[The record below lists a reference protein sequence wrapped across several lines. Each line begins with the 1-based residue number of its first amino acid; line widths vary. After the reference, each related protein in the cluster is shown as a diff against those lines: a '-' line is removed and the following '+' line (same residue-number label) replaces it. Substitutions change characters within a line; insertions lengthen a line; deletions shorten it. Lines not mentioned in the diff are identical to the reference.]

1 MVPGRIVRRPEADTG
16 RRLRLRG
23 PSCRRWPRSRTRRRP
38 IRSPTCPTHPKAAMT
53 PIPSRVVCA
62 LRPPTRSAA
71 PCAAMQAASN
81 QNDGSGPLRS
91 PIDNPRWSADQ
102 LSEWRKTS
110 WPRPMS
116 PAPSAAAVQV
126 PSDPSNA
133 CPGDTAG
140 ELPRRLSWIHGP
152 STITS
157 RFEHGTPGTAPT
169 SSHFGTPL
177 LTLRCD
183 GVADGREEAGLRGW
197 RRARLARQGKARRSG
212 VLRREEILE
221 GSPPTDTSRCTRND
235 TRTWP
240 PTPAVRRRRA
250 GVVRGRPRLAC
261 CGPRRRRRGIG

>member
-62 LRPPTRSAA
+62 LRPPTGSAA

-157 RFEHGTPGTAPT
+157 RFEHGTPGTAMGCLHEQHTT
-169 SSHFGTPL
+169 SNSAGT
-177 LTLRCD
+177 
-183 GVADGREEAGLRGW
+183 GRATG
-197 RRARLARQGKARRSG
+197 RQGVSRRRSA
-212 VLRREEILE
+212 
-221 GSPPTDTSRCTRND
+221 PTQGAPHEDHRCRD
-235 TRTWP
+235 
-240 PTPAVRRRRA
+240 RRRRLPTVDVLRPV
-250 GVVRGRPRLAC
+250 GDGLQPVPPRGRRAAGLPSR
-261 CGPRRRRRGIG
+261 